1 MHSVQKKRKE
11 EDENTMIRGSEYI
24 CLVVPECYQP
34 HLPTALCDHTHS
46 HKVKNCGR
54 DHTGYGGNPKKGRKK
69 KREKKRGCQFFCYP
83 GLLTDRSLG
92 MCETLSIKL
101 HLNLKSD

>member
-34 HLPTALCDHTHS
+34 HLPTALCDHTLTQSEELWQGS
-46 HKVKNCGR
+46 HRIWRK
-54 DHTGYGGNPKKGRKK
+54 PKKGKKK